1 MIIQMTMD
9 CHLYD
14 VQSIKSKRS
23 IIKSCIE
30 RAHHRY
36 RISIAEI
43 DYHDLWQRALIEV
56 AFVTN
61 NKVHGEQ
68 VMQKVVQL
76 FETQGVEI
84 IDYEIQQL

>member
-9 CHLYD
+9 CHIFD

-36 RISIAEI
+36 RVSIAEI

-56 AFVTN
+56 ALVTN
-61 NKVHGEQ
+61 DWIHGEK
-68 VMQKVVQL
+68 VMQKVLRL
-76 FETQGVEI
+76 FETQGIEI
-84 IDYEIQQL
+84 IRFDIHQI